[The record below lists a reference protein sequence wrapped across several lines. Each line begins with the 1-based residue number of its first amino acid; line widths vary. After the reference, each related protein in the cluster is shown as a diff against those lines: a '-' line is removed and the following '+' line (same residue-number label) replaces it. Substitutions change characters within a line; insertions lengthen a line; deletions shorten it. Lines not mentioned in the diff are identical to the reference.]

1 MKIRI
6 TAAVLVF
13 CIIMSGCKV
22 NDESRENSFNGT
34 IRKLPVTS
42 LVTKDIV
49 LHREYVTDIQ
59 AVQNVEIRARVK
71 GYLED
76 IYVDEGQTVKKG
88 QPLFRINDE
97 EYKAELAKAKANL
110 ETAIAEA
117 KATELEVDRV
127 KVLVDKGVISKSEWE
142 VAKARL
148 KAAKAKIDEAKSA
161 HSNAKLELSYTY
173 IRAPFTGIIDRIP
186 LKVGSLISEGTLLT
200 TVSDNSSF
208 YAYFNVSE
216 KEYLEYVKTR
226 MKDTSVRHDEVDL
239 LLADGSKYLHMGKIE
254 TMEGEFESGTGSI
267 AFRAHFP
274 NPKKLIKHGST
285 GKIRLTNHIEDA
297 LVVPQK
303 AAIAIQDKNFVY
315 VLGKDNKVV
324 MRSFRAKTR
333 FSYFYLVEEGLQP
346 GESIVYEGL
355 QSIKNGSVIEPVMIS
370 MDSLFAASKR
380 KL

>member
-1 MKIRI
+1 MKKRI
-6 TAAVLVF
+6 AATALVF

-22 NDESRENSFNGT
+22 NDESRENSLNGT
-34 IRKLPVTS
+34 VRKLPVTS

-88 QPLFRINDE
+88 QPLFRINAE

-127 KVLVDKGVISKSEWE
+127 KVLVDKGVISKSEHE

-239 LLADGSKYLHMGKIE
+239 VLADGSKYPHMGKIE

-315 VLGKDNKVV
+315 VLGKDNEVA

-355 QSIKNGSVIEPVMIS
+355 QSIKNGSIIDPVMIS